1 MGIKNL
7 FNVLLKLFGI
17 DKRNDKASLHDN
29 QFPHSISTGK
39 HQDLVKNL
47 ELLVDEGNYAACY
60 DLGQLYYH
68 GGNGMEKDI
77 RKAIL
82 YFIKAADNGIPEA
95 AYQLGKIY
103 ETGVENVLA
112 ADQRLSFEWYTR
124 AAEACIPEAE
134 NNLGSCYFFGR
145 GVDVD
150 YDRAFCLYS
159 SAAKKGNIEAEMNVG
174 ICYAAGRGVEQDYTL
189 AYRWWKKA
197 AENGHVKAMVNL
209 ATCYEMGVGIAQ
221 NKLEAYRWYKNA
233 AELGDVF
240 AANKLIHQ

>member
-1 MGIKNL
+1 M
-7 FNVLLKLFGI
+7 LLKLFGI

-103 ETGVENVLA
+103 ETGVENVLT

-150 YDRAFCLYS
+150 YDRIVFDTYDYLDKIIGFKLSDIFYAFY
-159 SAAKKGNIEAEMNVG
+159 KDKNILLDRVSPLRYDDIEL
-174 ICYAAGRGVEQDYTL
+174 YTL
-189 AYRWWKKA
+189 
-197 AENGHVKAMVNL
+197 HS
-209 ATCYEMGVGIAQ
+209 
-221 NKLEAYRWYKNA
+221 
-233 AELGDVF
+233 
-240 AANKLIHQ
+240 